1 MSHKFY
7 WLLQDGM
14 GTLLNL
20 RLEFQQNEDETEQ
33 ESEKGKIQYLKKL
46 FNI

>member
-1 MSHKFY
+1 
-7 WLLQDGM
+7 M

-33 ESEKGKIQYLKKL
+33 ESEKGKIQYFNKL
-46 FNI
+46 FIIL